1 MRLPH
6 VADYKI
12 FIGESRDSF
21 LKTGKVGET
30 QMKNKLLKRGIE
42 PIIAVVI
49 LVAITLVIAIGVIGW
64 IMGWWGTFGATES
77 LQFYPDSY
85 IDTSGKLYLHIKNAG
100 SASAVIY
107 KVEVSGI
114 GTATQASV
122 VAAQGSINTGA
133 NAEVTVAPGAE
144 GTVEFDIKLSGSPVA
159 GANYL
164 VKIYTR
170 AGNVYSVTVQAK

>member
-1 MRLPH
+1 M
-6 VADYKI
+6 
-12 FIGESRDSF
+12 
-21 LKTGKVGET
+21 
-30 QMKNKLLKRGIE
+30 RGIE

-49 LVAITLVIAIGVIGW
+49 LVAVTLVIAIGVIGW

-85 IDTSGKLYLHIKNAG
+85 IDVAKNQLLLHLKNTG

-107 KVEVSGI
+107 KIEISGVETLTD
-114 GTATQASV
+114 TADFK
-122 VAAQGSINTGA
+122 G
-133 NAEVTVAPGAE
+133 
-144 GTVEFDIKLSGSPVA
+144 GTVKDGTVGPGTEDILTISISQGKYTA

>member
-1 MRLPH
+1 M
-6 VADYKI
+6 
-12 FIGESRDSF
+12 
-21 LKTGKVGET
+21 
-30 QMKNKLLKRGIE
+30 RGIE

-49 LVAITLVIAIGVIGW
+49 LVAVTLVIAIGVIGW

-85 IDTSGKLYLHIKNAG
+85 IDVSGQKLYLHLKNTG

-107 KVEVSGI
+107 KIEISGVETRTETDRFTG
-114 GTATQASV
+114 GV
-122 VAAQGSINTGA
+122 VTG
-133 NAEVTVAPGAE
+133 
-144 GTVEFDIKLSGSPVA
+144 GTVGPGTEAILTIQLDQTYTA

>member
-1 MRLPH
+1 MRKL
-6 VADYKI
+6 
-12 FIGESRDSF
+12 S
-21 LKTGKVGET
+21 
-30 QMKNKLLKRGIE
+30 KLLRRGIE

-49 LVAITLVIAIGVIGW
+49 LVAVTLVIAIGVIGW

-85 IDTSGKLYLHIKNAG
+85 INVTNNKLYLHLKNAG

-107 KVEVSGI
+107 KIEISGVETLTSTAQFSGASPTAVTSGTIPPGTEVVLEIQVS
-114 GTATQASV
+114 
-122 VAAQGSINTGA
+122 QGKYTS
-133 NAEVTVAPGAE
+133 
-144 GTVEFDIKLSGSPVA
+144 

>member
-12 FIGESRDSF
+12 FIRVSRDSF
-21 LKTGKVGET
+21 LETGKVGEI

-85 IDTSGKLYLHIKNAG
+85 IDVNGKRLYLHLKNTG
-100 SASAVIY
+100 SAAAVIY
-107 KVEVSGI
+107 KIEISGVE
-114 GTATQASV
+114 TLT
-122 VAAQGSINTGA
+122 NTGDFG
-133 NAEVTVAPGAE
+133 GAKASD
-144 GTVEFDIKLSGSPVA
+144 GTVGAGVEDTLEIPLSSTYTA
-159 GANYL
+159 GTNYL

>member
-1 MRLPH
+1 
-6 VADYKI
+6 
-12 FIGESRDSF
+12 
-21 LKTGKVGET
+21 
-30 QMKNKLLKRGIE
+30 MKNKLLRRGIE

-49 LVAITLVIAIGVIGW
+49 LVAVTLVIAIGVIGW

-85 IDTSGKLYLHIKNAG
+85 INATTSPTLYLHVKNSG

-107 KVEVSGI
+107 KVEIPGVTTIS
-114 GTATQASV
+114 TAT
-122 VAAQGSINTGA
+122 
-133 NAEVTVAPGAE
+133 VTVTPGNE
-144 GTVEFDIKLSGSPVA
+144 TTLKLTFSGTVTA

-170 AGNVYSVTVQAK
+170 AGNVYSVTVQAR

>member
-1 MRLPH
+1 MKRL
-6 VADYKI
+6 Y
-12 FIGESRDSF
+12 
-21 LKTGKVGET
+21 
-30 QMKNKLLKRGIE
+30 RGIE

-85 IDTSGKLYLHIKNAG
+85 IQCTAQQTSQQCTLYLHLKNTG

-107 KVEVSGI
+107 KIEISGVDTLTTTNKFS
-114 GTATQASV
+114 GQSV
-122 VAAQGSINTGA
+122 QS
-133 NAEVTVAPGAE
+133 
-144 GTVEFDIKLSGSPVA
+144 GTVGPGTEDTLTIGLTGSYIS

-164 VKIYTR
+164 IKIYTR
-170 AGNVYSVTVQAK
+170 AGNVYSVNVQAK

>member
-1 MRLPH
+1 M
-6 VADYKI
+6 
-12 FIGESRDSF
+12 
-21 LKTGKVGET
+21 
-30 QMKNKLLKRGIE
+30 
-42 PIIAVVI
+42 I
-49 LVAITLVIAIGVIGW
+49 LVAVTLVIAIGVIGW

-85 IDTSGKLYLHIKNAG
+85 IECKAQEGGQTQCTLNLHLKNAG

-107 KVEVSGI
+107 KIEISGVETRSGPS
-114 GTATQASV
+114 GTTSLA
-122 VAAQGSINTGA
+122 GA
-133 NAEVTVAPGAE
+133 FTYGTISTPFSGDVPISPGVE
-144 GTVEFDIKLSGSPVA
+144 GTLEITLGQTYTP

>member
-1 MRLPH
+1 MRRL
-6 VADYKI
+6 
-12 FIGESRDSF
+12 G
-21 LKTGKVGET
+21 
-30 QMKNKLLKRGIE
+30 RGIE

-49 LVAITLVIAIGVIGW
+49 LVAVTLVIAIGVIGW

-85 IDTSGKLYLHIKNAG
+85 VTESTLYLHLKNTG

-107 KVEVSGI
+107 KIEVSGL
-114 GTATQASV
+114 GTVTSATV
-122 VAAQGSINTGA
+122 TG
-133 NAEVTVAPGAE
+133 VTGITLVDTTITVNPGAE
-144 GTVEFDIKLSGSPVA
+144 GTIVAIISGNPAVA

-164 VKIYTR
+164 VRIYTR

>member
-1 MRLPH
+1 M
-6 VADYKI
+6 
-12 FIGESRDSF
+12 
-21 LKTGKVGET
+21 KTR
-30 QMKNKLLKRGIE
+30 MRGIE

-49 LVAITLVIAIGVIGW
+49 LVAVTLVIAIGVIGW

-85 IDTSGKLYLHIKNAG
+85 IDVAKNQLLLHLKNTG

-107 KVEVSGI
+107 KIEISGVETLTD
-114 GTATQASV
+114 TADFK
-122 VAAQGSINTGA
+122 G
-133 NAEVTVAPGAE
+133 
-144 GTVEFDIKLSGSPVA
+144 GTVKDGTVGPGTEDILTISISQGKYTA